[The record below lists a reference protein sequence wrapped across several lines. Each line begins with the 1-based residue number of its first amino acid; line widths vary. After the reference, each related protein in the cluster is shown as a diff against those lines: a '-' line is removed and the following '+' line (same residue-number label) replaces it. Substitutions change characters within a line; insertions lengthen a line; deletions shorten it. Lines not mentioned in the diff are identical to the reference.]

1 MIWWMLGWEDMEGEN
16 VFSQREGEDGLAGRA
31 GRVAARVWQRQHKVE
46 ICSSKTRDIALHK
59 CPWAQHPSSSWRVW
73 CPCEPQ
79 FCWMSLS
86 WVLPSYC
93 SFHLDCVVPPG
104 MYLFH
109 LSGGTSRAVY
119 SNVTSEK
126 TGTTPHNFCV
136 DCIYKIRLRAFGGR
150 YSACIEGNGYWDAL
164 FVLVCWVIPLFV
176 ILLCWVTSCMQLN
189 ETHHFLAT
197 CTSKIGAGLAFWR
210 CVWQRADSR
219 LWQQAETFFVIFV
232 LMIQPAEE
240 PVYIEIFGLWE
251 PTTHDILVDE
261 CIAERWW
268 KKLIIHSLPDRW
280 YTATQKKM

>member
-1 MIWWMLGWEDMEGEN
+1 MVWWMLGWEDMEGEN

-136 DCIYKIRLRAFGGR
+136 DCIYKIRLRAFGER

-164 FVLVCWVIPLFV
+164 FCVGLLGDSVVCNFT
-176 ILLCWVTSCMQLN
+176 LLSAIVYAAQWNSPCFCNLYKQNWCR
-189 ETHHFLAT
+189 
-197 CTSKIGAGLAFWR
+197 LAFWR
-210 CVWQRADSR
+210 CGFSV
-219 LWQQAETFFVIFV
+219 ETISGNV
-232 LMIQPAEE
+232 LC
-240 PVYIEIFGLWE
+240 YL
-251 PTTHDILVDE
+251 
-261 CIAERWW
+261 
-268 KKLIIHSLPDRW
+268 SLC
-280 YTATQKKM
+280 